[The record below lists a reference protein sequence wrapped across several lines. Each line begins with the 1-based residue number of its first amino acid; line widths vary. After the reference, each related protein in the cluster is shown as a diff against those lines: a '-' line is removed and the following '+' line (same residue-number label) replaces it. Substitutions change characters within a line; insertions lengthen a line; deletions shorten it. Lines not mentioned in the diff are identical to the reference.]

1 MQIRITSRAVLSG
14 QAKAKETGKAVYLWD
29 ESLSGFGCYIS
40 PKGACSWLIQKWQG
54 GRAGKATRVVIG
66 STRNGMPLEDARK
79 AAQADLG
86 ELAKGVNLVEK
97 KAQRRRKLAKD
108 LHIPNL
114 SKAWSEYWQ
123 SHQKKGSRYWLE
135 MNQSVNRCISEAGEE
150 TPLQT
155 VTKQDVKS
163 WLAKRDGQGAKR
175 ALFAALRPFFAW
187 CVDEDWL
194 PVSPMAGLKSPK
206 PVSSRERSLKPDE
219 IRIYWAAA
227 QRLEYPWKHYFLL
240 LLLLGQRRQEVSGLR
255 SDELDLEQAHWTIPG
270 ERTKNGKEHIV
281 HLSPIAVQIIEEAIS
296 IEAMLADKR
305 KIKRKGNF
313 VWVLTTTCK
322 GPIKGYSKAKKA
334 LDKEM
339 KELGQEKPFRIHD
352 LRRTMV
358 STLAPMGV
366 NTDVADRLL
375 NHVSGSSQSGVKGV
389 YQQYEFL
396 DERKAAI
403 LLWSAEVA
411 RMLKAERKNHKAAS
425 VLPGEAQEEPG
436 PIIKASDSEPISV
449 AEAPEIPVKRT
460 RERKSPRR
468 ARRRREN
475 EAIPAN

>member
-1 MQIRITSRAVLSG
+1 MQIRITAKAIVTA
-14 QAKAKETGKAVYLWD
+14 QAQAKETGKAVYLWD
-29 ESLSGFGCYIS
+29 EILSGFGAYVS
-40 PKGACSWLIQKWQG
+40 PKGSVSWLIQKWQG
-54 GRAGKATRVVIG
+54 GRAGKATRVAIG

-97 KAQRRRKLAKD
+97 RAERRKKLAKD
-108 LHIPNL
+108 LHVPNL
-114 SKAWSEYWQ
+114 SKAWEKFWQ
-123 SHQKKGSRYWLE
+123 AHQKGTRYWTE
-135 MNQSVNRCISEAGEE
+135 MNQNVVRCITEAGLE

-155 VTKQDVKS
+155 VKKQDVKS

-175 ALFAALRPFFAW
+175 TLFAALRPFFAW

-206 PVSSRERSLKPDE
+206 PVASRARSLKPDE
-219 IRIYWAAA
+219 IRTYWAAT
-227 QRLEYPWKHYFLL
+227 QKLEYPWKHYFLL

-255 SDELDLEQAHWTIPG
+255 NDELDLEQAIWTIPG
-270 ERTKNGKEHIV
+270 ERTKNAKEHIV
-281 HLSPIAVQIIEEAIS
+281 HLSPVAIS
-296 IEAMLADKR
+296 IITEALEKQAELEGRLKP
-305 KIKRKGNF
+305 KRKGNF

-366 NTDVADRLL
+366 STDVADRLL
-375 NHVSGSSQSGVKGV
+375 NHISGSSQSGVKGV

-403 LLWSAEVA
+403 LLWSKEVA
-411 RMLKAERKNHKAAS
+411 RMLKVERKNQKAAS
-425 VLPGEAQEEPG
+425 VLAGEAQEEPG

-449 AEAPEIPVKRT
+449 AEAPEIPLKRT
-460 RERKSPRR
+460 RARKALRK
-468 ARRRREN
+468 ARSRQDN
-475 EAIPAN
+475 EAIPC